1 MYNVS
6 DAYKAAIEQPSRQ
19 FELGGEIRLK
29 SGEIIPITDDTVW
42 DKGDVVIETR
52 AMSADD
58 ETDIGACSAAILE
71 MTIVDVNMN
80 HLYAD
85 AEIELICSLVLENG
99 EKEAIPMG
107 TFYVG
112 ANVAK
117 RTGKRFELTAYDAM
131 IKLQY
136 LLTDDMRAALKGL
149 TGYQAAAYLYEGEMA
164 QDEETVTAFPNGDLT
179 LDFSSEQIETARD
192 AVMWIGHLMGCFTR
206 IDRLGRLEFVQL
218 QPHKWIPAELEGY
231 FIIQPERYI
240 SANQRFKTEFSD
252 KAQQIF
258 TLIMRDKDNKPVYHR
273 SNPSEGTNAIISFET
288 ESNPLA
294 LSQTT
299 RSISDILKNIVNGSL
314 HRMLI
319 QTFRSEIANDPAL
332 EAGDYVQIQRG
343 GDNDAG
349 NFHSMITHNIWR
361 YRGHHEIRSGASM
374 QTVPFD
380 APVAAALSARRAQA
394 RGTTAA
400 KTYVQP
406 ISQSEKAARNQTAGS
421 SATNTLVY
429 NGSNGV
435 STLEFFDPGYGVP
448 QIKIQSPVS
457 AGGTKEANIYCD
469 SDTNLAFLLSNQWV
483 SAYIGGMN
491 NFSIKPTAKAQST
504 LSKTAEILITYKG
517 ITVKPMVKGSDS
529 RDYKPLEISTYETP
543 YLEGSDFPHIK
554 LGNNI
559 LQFKDDGLYYN
570 GKKLK
575 FE

>member
-1 MYNVS
+1 MYSVS

-58 ETDIGACSAAILE
+58 ETDIGACSAATLDI
-71 MTIVDVNMN
+71 TIVDDNAE

-85 AEIELICSLVLENG
+85 SEIELICSLILENG

-136 LLTDDMRAALKGL
+136 ILTDDMRTSLKGL

-218 QPHKWIPAELEGY
+218 QPRSWTVSEDGNY
-231 FIIQPERYI
+231 FTINPEREI
-240 SANQRFKTEFSD
+240 SPNQRFKTEFSD
-252 KAQQIF
+252 KRQQIF
-258 TLIMRDKDNKPVYHR
+258 TLIMRDKNGKPVYHR
-273 SNPSEGTNAIISFET
+273 LSSDGSATAHISYET
-288 ESNPLA
+288 ETNPLV
-294 LSQTT
+294 LSQTS
-299 RSISDILKNIVNGSL
+299 RSVYDVIKNIVSGSL
-314 HRMLI
+314 FRMTI

-332 EAGDYVQIQRG
+332 EAGDYVTIQSG
-343 GDNDAG
+343 GDNDSKS
-349 NFHSMITHNIWR
+349 FSSMITHNVWR

-374 QTVPFD
+374 QVVPFD
-380 APVAAALSARRAQA
+380 EPVAAAFSARAKSRA
-394 RGTTAA
+394 RVMTAA

-406 ISQSEKAARNQTAGS
+406 ISQSEKAARNQQSGS
-421 SATNTLVY
+421 STIDALTYTDKWSGKTYKVTLTNMGLEFYVVDGDGTQSWKGALRGIFE
-429 NGSNGV
+429 N
-435 STLEFFDPGYGVP
+435 STL
-448 QIKIQSPVS
+448 Q
-457 AGGTKEANIYCD
+457 
-469 SDTNLAFLLSNQWV
+469 
-483 SAYIGGMN
+483 
-491 NFSIKPTAKAQST
+491 
-504 LSKTAEILITYKG
+504 LITPSVLVRICEGLSPFFEIEDKIHNKKFNVGENG
-517 ITVKPMVKGSDS
+517 INFAGHEIAIRTDGSW
-529 RDYKPLEISTYETP
+529 
-543 YLEGSDFPHIK
+543 YLD
-554 LGNNI
+554 N
-559 LQFKDDGLYYN
+559 
-570 GKKLK
+570 KKVK